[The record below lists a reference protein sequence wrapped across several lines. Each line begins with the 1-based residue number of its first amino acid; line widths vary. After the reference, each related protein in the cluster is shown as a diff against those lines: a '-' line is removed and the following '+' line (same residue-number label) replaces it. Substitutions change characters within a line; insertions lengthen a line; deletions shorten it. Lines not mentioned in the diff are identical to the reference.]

1 MGAHRLISAP
11 LIALLAQYFV
21 APLLSVHVMVCNV
34 GRLCGCGSVCDF
46 CVRDLVVQGLQC
58 DGSTAW
64 VVGWTSRSTGCACPS
79 LLSMRLRVLN
89 EFRSAPTCLAGPV
102 FSQYYSY
109 AQMQLAGCNPP
120 NLCDC
125 VVVICVSPCEL
136 SLAKSL

>member
-1 MGAHRLISAP
+1 MDQQINWMRVPIAP
-11 LIALLAQYFV
+11 
-21 APLLSVHVMVCNV
+21 
-34 GRLCGCGSVCDF
+34 
-46 CVRDLVVQGLQC
+46 
-58 DGSTAW
+58 
-64 VVGWTSRSTGCACPS
+64 
-79 LLSMRLRVLN
+79 MRLRVLN

-136 SLAKSL
+136 SLAKSLCRVVLPACLVGAK